1 MARSVDT
8 IYNQITESL
17 IAAFALIGITIDPT
31 QWSRRN
37 LLRLTCFN
45 VASAIASFE
54 QLNDQLKADIEA
66 VADTL
71 PPQTEKWIKA
81 QALKFQYNA
90 TNPQI
95 IQLNEETQTYEYP
108 VPNPDFQIVKYCSVN
123 GSGGVVA
130 VKVAAAG
137 PTALTT
143 GPTSELAA
151 FQSYMNQLGV
161 TGITL
166 TAISLDA
173 DEIYIKANVY
183 YVAQYSAIIQ
193 ANVISAINTFLANIP
208 FDGKLQ
214 NTDLEIAI
222 RNVEGVNDVVL
233 QTVRARRA
241 TDVFPAGTVLI
252 NDFNEIQRNYQTI
265 AGYIIPETTSG
276 SELTD
281 TLTFI
286 PE

>member
-8 IYNQITESL
+8 IYNQITAAL
-17 IAAFALIGITIDPT
+17 VAAFGLIGITLDPT

-37 LLRLTCFN
+37 LLGLISYNIAT
-45 VASAIASFE
+45 AISTFE
-54 QLNDQLKADIEA
+54 QLNDQLKVDIEN

-71 PPQTEKWIKA
+71 PPQTERWIQA

-90 TNPQI
+90 DNPQI
-95 IQLNEETQTYEYP
+95 LQLNEETQTYYYP
-108 VPNPDFQIVKYCSVN
+108 DENADYQIVKYCSVN
-123 GSGGVVA
+123 GVGGVVA

-137 PTALTT
+137 PTALPS

-151 FQSYMNQLGV
+151 FQSYIKELGV

-173 DEIYIKANVY
+173 DEIYIKANIY

-193 ANVISAINTFLANIP
+193 DNVIAAINTFLGAIP
-208 FDGKLQ
+208 FNGKLQ
-214 NTDLEIAI
+214 KTDLEIAI

-241 TDVFPAGTVLI
+241 TDTFPAGTVLV
-252 NDFNEIQRNYQTI
+252 NDFVEIQRNYQTI